1 MKLEKKKKEFKINHK
16 EEKDNENKTGSS
28 RIWFDI

>member
-1 MKLEKKKKEFKINHK
+1 MKLEEKKFKINHK

>member
-1 MKLEKKKKEFKINHK
+1 MKLEKKKFKNNHK